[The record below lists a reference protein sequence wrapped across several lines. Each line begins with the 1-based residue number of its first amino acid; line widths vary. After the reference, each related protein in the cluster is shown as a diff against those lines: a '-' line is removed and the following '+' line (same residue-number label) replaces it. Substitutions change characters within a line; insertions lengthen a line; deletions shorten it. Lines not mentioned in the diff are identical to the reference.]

1 MAPKDPTLHQ
11 PRARAPLDWNDL
23 RTFAE
28 VARRGSMAAAAHAL
42 GLHPTTIARRIEA
55 AEAALGV
62 SLLLRSGR
70 RTVLSPT
77 GARFLGTLDPLV
89 DALDDAVRG
98 AANPLET
105 PVRIATTE
113 NGARILAA
121 RALPALLAERPPISV
136 ELLAGSSVVDLGR
149 GEADL
154 AIRTI
159 EPTDPSLVRRRLG
172 FTYAGLYAGEGYVP
186 RPGAE
191 FGEFTGE
198 VVLVPSGQLER
209 SAEARY
215 LATAAKG
222 ARIGLRCDTFL
233 GLAAATEAGAGLSV
247 LPTNLAGLHPR
258 LRLVRLVMEIPARPV
273 WLVWHAD
280 AGRAPRVKRA
290 ATIVSNAVSAHL
302 AESASVERGGPSA

>member
-1 MAPKDPTLHQ
+1 
-11 PRARAPLDWNDL
+11 
-23 RTFAE
+23 
-28 VARRGSMAAAAHAL
+28 MAAAAHAL

-55 AEAALGV
+55 AEAALGAP
-62 SLLLRSGR
+62 LLLRSGR
-70 RTVLSPT
+70 RTVPSPT
-77 GARFLGTLDPLV
+77 GARLLGTLDPLV
-89 DALDDAVRG
+89 DALDLAVRG
-98 AANPLET
+98 ATDLLET

-113 NGARILAA
+113 NGARVLAA
-121 RALPALLAERPPISV
+121 RAVPVLLAERPPIVV
-136 ELLAGSSVVDLGR
+136 ELLAGNTVVDLGR

-172 FTYAGLYAGEGYVP
+172 FTCAGLYAGEGYVP

-191 FGEFTGE
+191 IGELAGE
-198 VVLVPSGQLER
+198 VILVPSGDLAR

-215 LATAAKG
+215 LATAAEG
-222 ARIGLRCDTFL
+222 ARIGLRCDSYL
-233 GLAAATEAGAGLSV
+233 SLAAAAEAGAGLSV

-258 LRLVRLVMEIPARPV
+258 LRLVRLVTEIPARPV

-290 ATIVSNAVSAHL
+290 ADIVSNAVSAHL
-302 AESASVERGGPSA
+302 AASAPVERGGPSA